1 MTRRALAALPL
12 QAVALPTPTPMP
24 MASFQVALRLPL
36 KRAYVM
42 VRLNDREVFRADF
55 RPGDQSG
62 TPALVTPPIEAVAG
76 PVVVK
81 VWVISPDKRAA
92 DEFLILPVELE
103 AGESRRLGLVF
114 DPTRDLKGRLVAERG

>member
-1 MTRRALAALPL
+1 
-12 QAVALPTPTPMP
+12 
-24 MASFQVALRLPL
+24 
-36 KRAYVM
+36 M

-62 TPALVTPPIEAVAG
+62 TPGLVTPPIEAVAG

-81 VWVISPDKRAA
+81 VWVISPDKKAA
-92 DEFLILPVELE
+92 DEYLVLPVELE

-114 DPTRDLKGRLVAERG
+114 DPGRELRGRLVPTMNEGQSEKLSGRTDAGDGGSNYVSSQESRGC